1 LNPSEILAAA
11 QAARERISPKL
22 EATPLLRSHALSER
36 LKRPVYI
43 KLESLNPTGAFK
55 VRPALNAVLAD
66 FEQAR
71 AKGVV
76 TSSSG
81 NFAQA
86 VAWAAREFGLSAQIV
101 MMRSASEYKRRRT
114 EELGAEVVLCDDSY
128 ASRWET
134 THRIEQETGRLLL
147 HPYDAVN
154 TIAGDG
160 TIGLELLE
168 QLTGDFTVLCPVSGG
183 GLISGIASAVK
194 TQRPGCRVY
203 GVQPEQNPSMHRS
216 LQVGEPTEIVPG
228 RSMADALTVAK
239 PGTLT
244 FQLVQA
250 TVEDMLLVSE
260 ESIARAVKYLWETE
274 KLVGEPGGAVGVA
287 ACLDGPPSGKGPLV
301 LILSGGNL
309 SAKSSGEMALAD

>member
-1 LNPSEILAAA
+1 M
-11 QAARERISPKL
+11 Q
-22 EATPLLRSHALSER
+22 
-36 LKRPVYI
+36 RPVYI
-43 KLESLNPTGAFK
+43 KLESRNPTGAFK
-55 VRPALNAVLAD
+55 VRSALNAVLAD
-66 FEQAR
+66 FEQAK
-71 AKGVV
+71 AKGIV

-86 VAWAAREFGLSAQIV
+86 VAWAAREYGLSAQIV

-134 THRIEQETGRLLL
+134 TYRIERETGRLLL

-168 QLTGDFTVLCPVSGG
+168 QLPGDFTILCPVSGG
-183 GLISGIASAVK
+183 GLISGIASVVK
-194 TQRPGCRVY
+194 TQRPNCRVY

-216 LQVGEPTEIVPG
+216 LQAGEPTEIVPG

-239 PGTLT
+239 PGALT
-244 FQLVQA
+244 FGLIQA
-250 TVEDMLLVSE
+250 TVEGVLLVSE
-260 ESIARAVKYLWETE
+260 DSIAGAVKYLWEVE
-274 KLVGEPGGAVGVA
+274 KLVGEPGGSVGVA
-287 ACLDGPPSGKGPLV
+287 ACLDGQRTGDGPLV

-309 SAKSSGEMALAD
+309 SAQGFGQLVLAD

>member
-1 LNPSEILAAA
+1 M
-11 QAARERISPKL
+11 Q
-22 EATPLLRSHALSER
+22 
-36 LKRPVYI
+36 RPVYI
-43 KLESLNPTGAFK
+43 KLESRNPTGAFK

-66 FEQAR
+66 FEQAK
-71 AKGVV
+71 AKGIV

-86 VAWAAREFGLSAQIV
+86 VAWAAREYGLSAQIV

-134 THRIEQETGRLLL
+134 TYRIERETGRLLL

-168 QLTGDFTVLCPVSGG
+168 QLPGDFTILCPVSGG
-183 GLISGIASAVK
+183 GLISGIASVVK
-194 TQRPGCRVY
+194 TERPDCRVY

-216 LQVGEPTEIVPG
+216 LQAGEPTEIVPG

-244 FQLVQA
+244 FGLIQA
-250 TVEDMLLVSE
+250 TVEGVLLVSE
-260 ESIARAVKYLWETE
+260 ESIAGAVKYLWEVE
-274 KLVGEPGGAVGVA
+274 KLVGEPGGSVGVA
-287 ACLDGPPSGKGPLV
+287 ACLDGQQTGDGPLV

-309 SAKSSGEMALAD
+309 SGQGFGQLVLAD

>member
-1 LNPSEILAAA
+1 M
-11 QAARERISPKL
+11 Q
-22 EATPLLRSHALSER
+22 
-36 LKRPVYI
+36 RPVYI
-43 KLESLNPTGAFK
+43 KLESRNPTGAFK

-66 FEQAR
+66 FEQAK
-71 AKGVV
+71 AKGIV

-86 VAWAAREFGLSAQIV
+86 VAWAAREYGLSAQIV

-134 THRIEQETGRLLL
+134 TYRIERETGRLLL

-168 QLTGDFTVLCPVSGG
+168 QLPGDFTVLCPVSGG
-183 GLISGIASAVK
+183 GLISGIASVVK
-194 TQRPGCRVY
+194 TERPDCRVY

-216 LQVGEPTEIVPG
+216 LQAGEPTEIVPG

-239 PGTLT
+239 PGVLT
-244 FQLVQA
+244 FGLIQA
-250 TVEDMLLVSE
+250 TVEGVLLVSE
-260 ESIARAVKYLWETE
+260 DSIAGAVKYLWEVE
-274 KLVGEPGGAVGVA
+274 KLVGEPGGSVGVA
-287 ACLDGPPSGKGPLV
+287 ACLDGQRTGDGPLV

-309 SAKSSGEMALAD
+309 SAQGFGQLVLAD

>member
-1 LNPSEILAAA
+1 M
-11 QAARERISPKL
+11 Q
-22 EATPLLRSHALSER
+22 
-36 LKRPVYI
+36 RPVYI
-43 KLESLNPTGAFK
+43 KLESRNPTGAFK

-66 FEQAR
+66 FEQAK
-71 AKGVV
+71 AKGIV

-86 VAWAAREFGLSAQIV
+86 VAWAAREYGLSAQIV

-134 THRIEQETGRLLL
+134 TYRIERETGRLLL

-168 QLTGDFTVLCPVSGG
+168 QLPGDFTILCPVSGG
-183 GLISGIASAVK
+183 GLISGIASVVK
-194 TQRPGCRVY
+194 TQRPNCRVY

-216 LQVGEPTEIVPG
+216 LQAGEPTEIVPG

-244 FQLVQA
+244 FGLIQA
-250 TVEDMLLVSE
+250 TVEGVLLVSE
-260 ESIARAVKYLWETE
+260 ESIAGAVKYLWEVE
-274 KLVGEPGGAVGVA
+274 KLVGEPGGSVGVA
-287 ACLDGPPSGKGPLV
+287 ACLDGQRTGDGPLV

-309 SAKSSGEMALAD
+309 SAQGFGQLVLAD

>member
-1 LNPSEILAAA
+1 M
-11 QAARERISPKL
+11 
-22 EATPLLRSHALSER
+22 
-36 LKRPVYI
+36 
-43 KLESLNPTGAFK
+43 
-55 VRPALNAVLAD
+55 RPALNAVLAD
-66 FEQAR
+66 FEQAKT
-71 AKGVV
+71 KGIV

-86 VAWAAREFGLSAQIV
+86 VAWAAHAHGLSAQIV

-134 THRIEQETGRLLL
+134 THRIERETGRLLL

-168 QLTGDFTVLCPVSGG
+168 QLPGDFTVLCPVSGG
-183 GLISGIASAVK
+183 GLISGIASVVK
-194 TQRPGCRVY
+194 TERPGCRVY
-203 GVQPEQNPSMHRS
+203 GVQPEQNPSMRRS
-216 LQVGEPTEIVPG
+216 LEAGEPTEIVPG

-239 PGTLT
+239 PGELT
-244 FQLVQA
+244 FRLIRS
-250 TVEDMLLVSE
+250 TVEGVLLVSE
-260 ESIARAVKYLWETE
+260 DSIARAVQYLWETE
-274 KLVGEPGGAVGVA
+274 KLVGEPGGSVGVA
-287 ACLDGPPSGKGPLV
+287 ACLDGQPTGSGPLV

-309 SAKSSGEMALAD
+309 SAKAFGELALAD

>member
-1 LNPSEILAAA
+1 M
-11 QAARERISPKL
+11 Q
-22 EATPLLRSHALSER
+22 
-36 LKRPVYI
+36 RPVYI
-43 KLESLNPTGAFK
+43 KLESRNPTGAFK

-66 FEQAR
+66 FEQAK
-71 AKGVV
+71 AKGIV

-86 VAWAAREFGLSAQIV
+86 VAWAAREYGLSAQIV

-134 THRIEQETGRLLL
+134 TYRIERETGRLLL

-160 TIGLELLE
+160 TIGLELLK
-168 QLTGDFTVLCPVSGG
+168 QLPGDFTILCPVSGG
-183 GLISGIASAVK
+183 GLISGIASVVK
-194 TQRPGCRVY
+194 TERPDCRVY
-203 GVQPEQNPSMHRS
+203 GVQPERNPSMHRS
-216 LQVGEPTEIVPG
+216 LQAGEPTEIVPG
-228 RSMADALTVAK
+228 SSMADALTVAK

-244 FQLVQA
+244 FGLIQA
-250 TVEDMLLVSE
+250 TVEGVLLVSE
-260 ESIARAVKYLWETE
+260 DSIAGAVKYLWEVE
-274 KLVGEPGGAVGVA
+274 KLVGEPGGSVGVA
-287 ACLDGPPSGKGPLV
+287 ACLDGQETGNGPLV

-309 SAKSSGEMALAD
+309 SAKAFGKLVLTD

>member
-1 LNPSEILAAA
+1 MSPSEILVAAR
-11 QAARERISPKL
+11 AARERISPKL
-22 EATPLLRSHALSER
+22 EATPLLRSHSLSER

-194 TQRPGCRVY
+194 TQRPDCRVY

-287 ACLDGPPSGKGPLV
+287 ACLDGPPNGKGPLV

-309 SAKSSGEMALAD
+309 SDKSFGEMALAD

>member
-1 LNPSEILAAA
+1 M
-11 QAARERISPKL
+11 Q
-22 EATPLLRSHALSER
+22 
-36 LKRPVYI
+36 RPVYI
-43 KLESLNPTGAFK
+43 KLESRNPTGAFK

-66 FEQAR
+66 FEQAK
-71 AKGVV
+71 AKGIV

-86 VAWAAREFGLSAQIV
+86 VAWAAREYGLSAQIV

-134 THRIEQETGRLLL
+134 TYRIERETGRLLL

-168 QLTGDFTVLCPVSGG
+168 QLPGDFTILCPVSGG
-183 GLISGIASAVK
+183 GLISGIASVVK
-194 TQRPGCRVY
+194 TQRPNCRVY

-216 LQVGEPTEIVPG
+216 LQAGEPTEIVPG

-244 FQLVQA
+244 FGLIQA
-250 TVEDMLLVSE
+250 TVEGVLLVSE
-260 ESIARAVKYLWETE
+260 ESIAGAVKYLWEVE
-274 KLVGEPGGAVGVA
+274 KLVGEPGGSVGVA
-287 ACLDGPPSGKGPLV
+287 ACLDGQQTGDGPLV

-309 SAKSSGEMALAD
+309 SAQGFGQLV

>member
-1 LNPSEILAAA
+1 M
-11 QAARERISPKL
+11 
-22 EATPLLRSHALSER
+22 SER
-36 LKRPVYI
+36 LQRPVYI
-43 KLESLNPTGAFK
+43 KLESRNPTGAFK

-66 FEQAR
+66 FEQAK
-71 AKGVV
+71 AKGIV

-86 VAWAAREFGLSAQIV
+86 VAWAAREYGLSAQIV

-134 THRIEQETGRLLL
+134 TYRIERETGRLLL

-168 QLTGDFTVLCPVSGG
+168 QLPGDFTILCPVSGG
-183 GLISGIASAVK
+183 GLISGIASVVK
-194 TQRPGCRVY
+194 TERPDCRVY

-216 LQVGEPTEIVPG
+216 LQAGEPTEIVPG

-244 FQLVQA
+244 FGLIQA
-250 TVEDMLLVSE
+250 TVEGVLLVSE
-260 ESIARAVKYLWETE
+260 ESIAGAVKYLWEVE
-274 KLVGEPGGAVGVA
+274 KLVGEPGGSVGVA
-287 ACLDGPPSGKGPLV
+287 ACLDGQRTGDGPLV

-309 SAKSSGEMALAD
+309 SAQGFGQLVLAD